1 MQTQGGRMLKRT
13 KKMVKDK
20 AALTDGISEEE
31 KRLLVP
37 SSVSGA
43 ESTVIGKHIFIE
55 GSISGAEHL
64 VIDGTMKGS
73 IELKKHNFSI
83 GSKGRFEG
91 EIDAQNVS
99 ISGEVN
105 GDVKTPGKVQ
115 ITKEA
120 DFIGEIKAN
129 TISVEDGAYFKGAIE
144 LQRKPNRQKT
154 KTTHPDPAGARQP
167 AKDPDP
173 STVKEAK
180 KGT

>member
-1 MQTQGGRMLKRT
+1 MLKRA
-13 KKMVKDK
+13 KKTDKEK

-31 KRLLVP
+31 KRLLVS

-43 ESTVIGKHIFIE
+43 ESTVIGEHISIE

-91 EIDAQNVS
+91 EINAQNVS
-99 ISGEVN
+99 ISGEVKGN
-105 GDVKTPGKVQ
+105 VKTLGKVQ
-115 ITKEA
+115 ITKDA

-129 TISVEDGAYFKGAIE
+129 TISVEDGAYFKGVIE
-144 LQRKPNRQKT
+144 LQRKPNRQET
-154 KTTHPDPAGARQP
+154 KTTHPDPAGAKQP

-173 STVKEAK
+173 PAVKDVK